1 MAEIVTFG
9 ELLIEFVAT
18 SIGQTFDTPGTFD
31 GPFPSGAPAIFA
43 DQASRQGASVAIAGC
58 VGRDAFGE
66 AILRRLADDGVSL
79 KSVAR
84 CADRPTGA
92 AFVAYRADGE
102 REFVFNIAQ
111 SAAGLLDQ
119 SCISTELFEGCRYLH
134 IMGSSLC
141 SRGAILAART
151 AAAEARRRGSR
162 ISFDPNIRPELMGS
176 REVQDA
182 LWETLEICDI
192 FLPSESDLHF
202 FYPGLSGDE
211 VIKKVLKRPSLEAII
226 LKRGAAGST
235 YADRTQRIEARAFD
249 VTEIDPTGA
258 GDCFCGT
265 FLASQALGTS
275 VEEALVRANAAGA
288 LAVLRRGPMEGN
300 SSRSDLDS
308 FIAER
313 SARLPAMLVRESLSF
328 N

>member
-18 SIGQTFDTPGTFD
+18 RIGQTFDSAGTFE

-43 DQASRQGASVAIAGC
+43 DQAARQGASVEIAGC
-58 VGRDAFGE
+58 VGQDAFGE
-66 AILRRLADDGVSL
+66 AIIRRLADDGVSVR
-79 KSVAR
+79 SVAR
-84 CADRPTGA
+84 CADRPTGT
-92 AFVAYRADGE
+92 AFVAYGADGE
-102 REFVFNIAQ
+102 RQFVFNIAQ

-119 SCISTELFEGCRYLH
+119 SDISPGLFEGCRYLH
-134 IMGSSLC
+134 IMGSSLYN
-141 SRGAILAART
+141 RGAILAARG

-176 REVQDA
+176 PEVREA

-192 FLPSESDLHF
+192 FLPSESDLRF
-202 FYPGLSGDE
+202 FHPGLNGDE
-211 VIKKVLKRPSLEAII
+211 VIKRILDRPSLEAVI
-226 LKRGAAGST
+226 LKRGAAGSS
-235 YADRTQRIEARAFD
+235 YVDRKRRIEARAFE

-265 FLASQALGTS
+265 FLACQVLGAP
-275 VEEALVRANAAGA
+275 VDQALVRANAAGA

-300 SSRSDLDS
+300 SSKSDLDS
-308 FIAER
+308 FMAER
-313 SARLPAMLVRESLSF
+313 SASLPAMLVSERVS
-328 N
+328 

>member
-18 SIGQTFDTPGTFD
+18 RIGQTFDSPGTFE

-43 DQASRQGASVAIAGC
+43 DQAARQGVSVEIAGC
-58 VGRDAFGE
+58 VGQDAFGE

-79 KSVAR
+79 GSVVK
-84 CADRPTGA
+84 CADRPTGT
-92 AFVAYRADGE
+92 AFVAYRAGGE
-102 REFVFNIAQ
+102 REFVFNVAQ
-111 SAAGLLDQ
+111 SAAGLLDP
-119 SCISTELFEGCRYLH
+119 SYISTNLFEGCRYLH

-141 SRGAILAART
+141 NRGAILAGRA

-176 REVQDA
+176 PDVREA

-202 FYPGLSGDE
+202 FHPGLSGDE
-211 VIKKVLKRPSLEAII
+211 VIQRVLDRPSLEAVI
-226 LKRGAAGST
+226 LKRGAAGSR
-235 YADRTQRIEARAFD
+235 YVERKRCIEAEAFE

-265 FLASQALGTS
+265 FLACRALGAP
-275 VEEALVRANAAGA
+275 VEQALVRANAAGA

-300 SSRSDLDS
+300 SSRSGLDS

-313 SARLPAMLVRESLSF
+313 SASTTSRES
-328 N
+328 